1 MEITESRRLEMEQ
14 QFQRKFGMDVSDTIM
29 GHLPPNG
36 WHNVAT
42 TADIVGLHTEI
53 ELFRA
58 VTKSEFNLIR
68 SDIKKD
74 LELLEYKIVT
84 ALHQELAKQN
94 KWMTGIL
101 ATLCVSLMV
110 LVLR

>member
-14 QFQRKFGMDVSDTIM
+14 QFQRKFGMDISDTIM

-42 TADIVGLHTEI
+42 TADIVGLHKEI
-53 ELFRA
+53 ELFGA
-58 VTKSEFNLIR
+58 ATKSEFNFIR

-84 ALHQELAKQN
+84 ALRQELAKQN

>member
-1 MEITESRRLEMEQ
+1 
-14 QFQRKFGMDVSDTIM
+14 
-29 GHLPPNG
+29 
-36 WHNVAT
+36 
-42 TADIVGLHTEI
+42 
-53 ELFRA
+53 
-58 VTKSEFNLIR
+58 LIR

-101 ATLCVSLMV
+101 ATFCVSLMV